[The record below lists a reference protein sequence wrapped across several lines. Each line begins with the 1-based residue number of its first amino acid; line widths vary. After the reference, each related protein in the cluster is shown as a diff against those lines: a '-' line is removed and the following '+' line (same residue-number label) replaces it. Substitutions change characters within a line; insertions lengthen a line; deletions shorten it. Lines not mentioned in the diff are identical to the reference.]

1 MKKKQNVIFMILLG
15 LMMLFPAR
23 SWADVPTTVDEHL
36 AKVKYYDDQAKA
48 QDVIIAEHQ
57 KMKKD
62 YENEVG
68 FTPKWKR
75 FYAGKI
81 DSMKKHCNAIIRK
94 SEQIADEFRKMAEW
108 HRMRAKEM
116 EEERNE

>member
-1 MKKKQNVIFMILLG
+1 MKQKSNMTIVILLG
-15 LMMLFPAR
+15 LAMLLPV
-23 SWADVPTTVDEHL
+23 SGWANVPTTVDEHL

-48 QDVIIAEHQ
+48 QDVITAEHQ

-62 YENEVG
+62 YEKKIG
-68 FTPKWKR
+68 FTPKMKR

-81 DSMKKHCNAIIRK
+81 DSMKEHCNAIIQK

-116 EEERNE
+116 KGM